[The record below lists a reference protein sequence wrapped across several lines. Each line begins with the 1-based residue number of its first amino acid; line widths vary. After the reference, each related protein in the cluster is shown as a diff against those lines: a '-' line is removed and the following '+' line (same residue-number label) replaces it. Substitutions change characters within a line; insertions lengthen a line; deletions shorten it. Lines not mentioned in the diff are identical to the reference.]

1 MESHCMF
8 QSMMDCSDTQE
19 LVKVQLTLTSQ
30 EQVSNAAKEE
40 MIIFMKH

>member
-1 MESHCMF
+1 MF
-8 QSMMDCSDTQE
+8 QSILDCSDTQE

-30 EQVSNAAKEE
+30 EKVSNAAKEE